1 MSLGK
6 NCAATT
12 KERFGLSAFSTTIHS
27 SFPLKMQT
35 PRMNVDA
42 AEHNSMGDI
51 QNNPFN
57 TASGQ

>member
-12 KERFGLSAFSTTIHS
+12 KERFGLSAFSMTIHS

-42 AEHNSMGDI
+42 AEHKPGGHSD
-51 QNNPFN
+51 NPFN
-57 TASGQ
+57 IASGQ